1 MLAEDF
7 TAWLAALTDFTG
19 AKSIVEIRV
28 PATFDDTDEYAVSID
43 CPEGIPV
50 ASYGNKVTKEN
61 TVLTVSIYA
70 NQLSTV
76 RAKTRT
82 LKKEFN
88 NYNGAM
94 GTDTHIVKSDMIAQG
109 YQRPN
114 PQTDLT
120 ESTIA
125 FNVLTQ
131 PQ

>member
-7 TAWLAALTDFTG
+7 TAWLAALTDFSG
-19 AKSIVEIRV
+19 VKSIVEIRV
-28 PATFDDTDEYAVSID
+28 PATFDDTDEYSVSVA

-50 ASYGNKVTKEN
+50 ASYGPKSKQEN
-61 TVLTVSIYA
+61 TVLTVSIFA
-70 NQLSTV
+70 NKLSTV
-76 RAKTRT
+76 RAKTRA
-82 LKKEFN
+82 LKKEFH

-94 GTDTHIVKSDMIAQG
+94 GTETHIVKSDMITHG